1 MWFTFFFLIPF
12 LTLLISLLA
21 GDISAFTDS
30 FNLSSI
36 LSNTLGTIYS
46 FK

>member
-12 LTLLISLLA
+12 LSLILSFLV
-21 GDISAFTDS
+21 GDIAAFTNS
-30 FNLSSI
+30 FNLNTI
-36 LSNTLGTIYS
+36 LSSTLGAIYN

>member
-12 LTLLISLLA
+12 LTFLISILTA
-21 GDISAFTDS
+21 DISAFTDS
-30 FNLSSI
+30 FNLNTI

>member
-12 LTLLISLLA
+12 YTLLISLLA
-21 GDISAFTDS
+21 VDISAFTDS
-30 FNLSSI
+30 FNLSTI
-36 LSNTLGTIYS
+36 LSNTLGAIYN